1 MFSTKYYRSIR
12 FLTKHNLYC
21 VALVLGITFV
31 CGGITG
37 CGNGDG
43 PVTPTE
49 TETGQVTETVQVV
62 TRYDGDN
69 IYFELDGT
77 FYEGR
82 VVEGVSA
89 DEVLVSVSDGSDMI
103 INVNDIG
110 GTVIADHPDLETKV
124 VLMGDR
130 DKGERTLSGQIVSVY
145 DDGVHKI
152 RIHSVFDLE
161 GNKKKLD
168 VSRIRFVHEDADFED
183 GGGYLTLK
191 EFSEWLEN

>member
-82 VVEGVSA
+82 VVEGTSA
-89 DEVLVSVSDGSDMI
+89 NEVLVNVSDGSDMI

-110 GTVIADHPDLETKV
+110 GTVIADHSDLDIEV
-124 VLMGDR
+124 VLQGDQ
-130 DKGERTLSGQIVSVY
+130 DKGEKLLYGKIDRVF
-145 DDGVHKI
+145 DDGVRKI
-152 RIHSVFDLE
+152 KILSVHFVD
-161 GNKKKLD
+161 GGVKNLD
-168 VSRIRFVHEDADFED
+168 DIRFVHEDADFFEED
-183 GGGYLTLK
+183 GYLTLK
-191 EFSEWLEN
+191 EFADLIMN

>member
-1 MFSTKYYRSIR
+1 MFLTKYYRSIR

-62 TRYDGDN
+62 TRYDGDD

-89 DEVLVSVSDGSDMI
+89 DEVLVNVSDGSDMI

-110 GTVIADHPDLETKV
+110 GTVIADHPDLGVKV
-124 VLMGDR
+124 KLLGEQGDEANLTGR
-130 DKGERTLSGQIVSVY
+130 IVRGY
-145 DDGVHKI
+145 DDGVRKI
-152 RIHSVFDLE
+152 EIYKVQFRDGTAE
-161 GNKKKLD
+161 NLD
-168 VSRIRFVHEDADFED
+168 VSRIRFVHEDADFEN
-183 GGGYLTLK
+183 GGYLTLE
-191 EFSEWLEN
+191 EFGDRFLN

>member
-1 MFSTKYYRSIR
+1 MFFTKYYRSIR

-62 TRYDGDN
+62 TRYDGDD

-82 VVEGVSA
+82 VVEGTSA
-89 DEVLVSVSDGSDMI
+89 DEVLVNVSDGSDMI

-110 GTVIADHPDLETKV
+110 GTVIADHPDLGIEV
-124 VLMGDR
+124 VLQGNR
-130 DKGERTLSGQIVSVY
+130 DKGEKLLQGEITRVY
-145 DDGVHKI
+145 TDGERKI
-152 RIHSVFDLE
+152 EIFAIGFLD
-161 GNKKKLD
+161 GGGKKLD
-168 VSRIRFVHEDADFED
+168 VSRIRFVHEDADYLD
-183 GGGYLTLK
+183 GGYLTLE
-191 EFSEWLEN
+191 EFADRFLN